1 VTPPKLFLASQ
12 SSARARLLRAAAV
25 PFEQVAAAI
34 DEETV
39 KDAMTGDQA
48 APAEIADALAELKA
62 VKGSLRKRGALVL
75 GCDQVLACDGEIYSK
90 PRSLAEARAQLL
102 GLRGRRH
109 ELLTAAVIARDGRA
123 IWRHLDR
130 ARLLMRDF
138 SEHFLDDYL
147 AAMGE
152 AATASVGGYEVEG
165 LGAQLFAQ
173 IDGDHFSIQGLPLLP
188 VLAILREHGVL
199 TI

>member
-1 VTPPKLFLASQ
+1 MTPPKLFLASQ

>member
-1 VTPPKLFLASQ
+1 MTPPKLFLASQ
-12 SSARARLLRAAAV
+12 SSARARLLSAAAV

-48 APAEIADALAELKA
+48 TPAEIAEALAELKA

-75 GCDQVLACDGEIYSK
+75 GCDQVLACDGKIYSK
-90 PRSLAEARAQLL
+90 PRSLAEAHAQLL
-102 GLRGRRH
+102 SLRGRRH

-147 AAMGE
+147 AAMGG
-152 AATASVGGYEVEG
+152 AATSSVGGYEVEG

>member
-1 VTPPKLFLASQ
+1 MTPPKLFLASQ
-12 SSARARLLRAAAV
+12 SLARARLLRAAGV

-48 APAEIADALAELKA
+48 TPAEIADALAELKA
-62 VKGSLRKRGALVL
+62 IKGTLRQRGALVI
-75 GCDQVLACDGEIYSK
+75 GCDQVLACDGKIYSK

-102 GLRGRRH
+102 SLRGRRH